1 MVDPDSFKMNKF
13 AVNGKK
19 DEKGELIEGASL
31 KKLIKNLPD
40 FKSEMTMLQYRAE
53 QLGVQIDCSPK
64 YYPEIAGK
72 AIEYCW
78 AAAKNDYRRKR
89 LQDKKRRESWMQLVR
104 NSTCNKTVI
113 KIESVRLFGRRMR
126 NYMLAYLGIEM
137 AKLQQTDVT
146 LQQFPELNLSVPEM
160 SLQLVER
167 LVKVYK
173 SPHKCHRS
181 VLDTEKQ
188 FLDHVVDMMKRD
200 ETIAES

>member
-1 MVDPDSFKMNKF
+1 
-13 AVNGKK
+13 
-19 DEKGELIEGASL
+19 
-31 KKLIKNLPD
+31 
-40 FKSEMTMLQYRAE
+40 
-53 QLGVQIDCSPK
+53 
-64 YYPEIAGK
+64 
-72 AIEYCW
+72 
-78 AAAKNDYRRKR
+78 
-89 LQDKKRRESWMQLVR
+89 
-104 NSTCNKTVI
+104 
-113 KIESVRLFGRRMR
+113 MR